1 MSRGTERGAPAEAI
15 DGTSDG
21 ITGPLDAIDGTSDGI
36 ADPRNAIDGIDGTAN
51 RRHALSDH
59 LAPSAGVD
67 PTAHIDPT
75 ARIDPTAHV
84 GPGTHIGPG
93 ACVGPGARI
102 GAGVTLGPYAIVG
115 AHSDLAADCHL
126 EAHAVVGPHTT
137 LGPRCRVASFAVVG
151 AAPQDRRTPPD
162 APYRL
167 VCGADNHFREGS
179 TVSRGTAHGGGIT
192 RLGDGNLLMTHSHV
206 GHDCQLGDGCTL
218 ANGVSLAG
226 HVEVGDRV
234 TFGGHAAVHQFC
246 RVGRLALVA
255 ANAMVSRDVPP
266 ATIAAGDRATLRGL
280 NVTGL
285 RRAEVPAADRRA
297 LAAAYRAILR
307 DGPRRAAAEA
317 LLASP
322 VAEVRALAAF
332 VLASPRGVARARAER
347 ARAERPEPAS
357 EQGFAHPDRK
367 TTPESNGG

>member
-1 MSRGTERGAPAEAI
+1 MTRPTAA
-15 DGTSDG
+15 
-21 ITGPLDAIDGTSDGI
+21 DAIDGITDGI
-36 ADPRNAIDGIDGTAN
+36 PADPDAIDGIDPMPG
-51 RRHALSDH
+51 H
-59 LAPSAGVD
+59 VD
-67 PTAHIDPT
+67 PS

-84 GPGTHIGPG
+84 DPGARIGPGAHIGPG
-93 ACVGPGARI
+93 ARLGP
-102 GAGVTLGPYAIVG
+102 GVTLGPYAIVG
-115 AHSDLAADCHL
+115 AHSQLGAGCHL

-137 LGPRCRVASFAVVG
+137 LGPRCRVSSFAVVG

-162 APYRL
+162 APHPL
-167 VCGADNHFREGS
+167 VCGQDNHFREGS

-206 GHDCQLGDGCTL
+206 GHDCRLGDGCTL

-246 RVGRLALVA
+246 RVGTLALVA

-266 ATIAAGDRATLRGL
+266 CTIAAGDRATLRGL

-285 RRAEVPAADRRA
+285 RRAGIPPDVRRA
-297 LAAAYRAILR
+297 LAAAWRAILR
-307 DGPRRAAAEA
+307 HGPRRAAAEA
-317 LLASP
+317 LADSP

-332 VLASPRGVARARAER
+332 VLASPRGVARARADR
-347 ARAERPEPAS
+347 GPAERPEPAS
-357 EQGFAHPDRK
+357 QAGSGPPDHK